1 MNVID
6 LFSGVGGF
14 SKGFQQANNKII
26 LANEI
31 DTSIAKSY
39 KLNHPNTIMINEDIK
54 IFAQNIKD
62 KISFELT
69 SLDEEL
75 KEEYIKDLNNIDVII
90 GGPPCQGFS
99 MAGKRIRK
107 NKDFIEDPRNYL
119 FKYYYEVLKYFE
131 PEFFVFENVQGLL
144 TSKNGDILREILKI
158 FESEYS
164 FENGGYNVDYQVVD
178 SSSFGIPQKRKRLLI
193 VGSKSFKIDIKK
205 ELERYKVPD
214 TVTLKEAIS
223 DLNYLKTGEGEF
235 ESKYKNKTLSN
246 YQKER
251 RRNTNKLYNH
261 VAPVHNEKILRKMA
275 MIKPGENYKNL
286 PEIEKTKSVHSGAY
300 GRLEWTKPAYTI
312 TTRFDTPSA
321 GRVIHPELNRALT
334 AREAA
339 RIQSFDDDFK
349 FIGNKTSIG
358 KQIGNAVPPLLGKI
372 IAEILYK
379 KLEETN
385 ARD

>member
-107 NKDFIEDPRNYL
+107 I
-119 FKYYYEVLKYFE
+119 
-131 PEFFVFENVQGLL
+131 
-144 TSKNGDILREILKI
+144 
-158 FESEYS
+158 
-164 FENGGYNVDYQVVD
+164 
-178 SSSFGIPQKRKRLLI
+178 
-193 VGSKSFKIDIKK
+193 
-205 ELERYKVPD
+205 
-214 TVTLKEAIS
+214 
-223 DLNYLKTGEGEF
+223 
-235 ESKYKNKTLSN
+235 
-246 YQKER
+246 
-251 RRNTNKLYNH
+251 
-261 VAPVHNEKILRKMA
+261 KIL
-275 MIKPGENYKNL
+275 
-286 PEIEKTKSVHSGAY
+286 
-300 GRLEWTKPAYTI
+300 
-312 TTRFDTPSA
+312 
-321 GRVIHPELNRALT
+321 
-334 AREAA
+334 
-339 RIQSFDDDFK
+339 
-349 FIGNKTSIG
+349 
-358 KQIGNAVPPLLGKI
+358 
-372 IAEILYK
+372 
-379 KLEETN
+379 
-385 ARD
+385 

>member
-144 TSKNGDILREILKI
+144 TSK
-158 FESEYS
+158 
-164 FENGGYNVDYQVVD
+164 
-178 SSSFGIPQKRKRLLI
+178 
-193 VGSKSFKIDIKK
+193 
-205 ELERYKVPD
+205 
-214 TVTLKEAIS
+214 TVIS
-223 DLNYLKTGEGEF
+223 
-235 ESKYKNKTLSN
+235 
-246 YQKER
+246 
-251 RRNTNKLYNH
+251 
-261 VAPVHNEKILRKMA
+261 
-275 MIKPGENYKNL
+275 
-286 PEIEKTKSVHSGAY
+286 
-300 GRLEWTKPAYTI
+300 
-312 TTRFDTPSA
+312 
-321 GRVIHPELNRALT
+321 
-334 AREAA
+334 
-339 RIQSFDDDFK
+339 
-349 FIGNKTSIG
+349 
-358 KQIGNAVPPLLGKI
+358 
-372 IAEILYK
+372 
-379 KLEETN
+379 
-385 ARD
+385 